1 MGIISKL
8 RRARQLSPA
17 QWLLLLQATALLWRA
32 AWMLRSRSLPAM
44 LSWAEGVISREKPR
58 FAPAEISELVAIA
71 VCSAMP
77 EGSCLPQSLV
87 TARLLKREGHRASLV
102 IGTKA
107 ARGQAAG
114 KHVVPFSAHAWVEVP
129 RPGASDPPIVFHR
142 GDHEELVRFSK
153 SA

>member
-1 MGIISKL
+1 MLQHHALNSAIVLAARNEMDAAISIAVGSSTQIAL
-8 RRARQLSPA
+8 FVGPALMLLSFVIAPRPMD
-17 QWLLLLQATALLWRA
+17 LLF
-32 AWMLRSRSLPAM
+32 S
-44 LSWAEGVISREKPR
+44 V
-58 FAPAEISELVAIA
+58 FELVAIA

-129 RPGASDPPIVFHR
+129 PPEASDPPIVFHR